1 MKFTSKVLL
10 MAGVAGIAM
19 ASLPA
24 QAKDLGDGYF
34 AKERFQIR
42 LRAIGV
48 LADGDGVVENTSLK
62 TKADDAY
69 TPEID
74 ITYFFTEH
82 VAAELIAATSK
93 HTVSAGG
100 NNLGDVWALPPTLTL
115 QYHFTPDSKFSP
127 YVGAGINYTVFYG
140 EDDAAGFS
148 DFDVG
153 NGFGLA
159 AQAGFDYWIN
169 DNWGL
174 NLDVKYIDLDV
185 DASVNNGALNAYD
198 VDINPWIIGAGV
210 SYRF

>member
-1 MKFTSKVLL
+1 MKFTAKILL

-48 LADGDGVVENTSLK
+48 LADGDGVVENTTLK

-185 DASVNNGALNAYD
+185 DASVNNGALNAYN
-198 VDINPWIIGAGV
+198 VDINPWVVGAGV

>member
-1 MKFTSKVLL
+1 MKFTAKIFL

-24 QAKDLGDGYF
+24 QAKDLGEGYF

-48 LADGDGVVENTSLK
+48 LADGDGVVENTTLK

-69 TPEID
+69 VPEID

-127 YVGAGINYTVFYG
+127 YIGAGINYTVFYG

-185 DASVNNGALNAYD
+185 DASVNNGALNAYN
-198 VDINPWIIGAGV
+198 VDINPWVVGAGV

>member
-1 MKFTSKVLL
+1 MKFTAKILL

-24 QAKDLGDGYF
+24 QAKDLGEGYF

-48 LADGDGVVENTSLK
+48 LADGDGIVENTTLK

-127 YVGAGINYTVFYG
+127 YIGAGINYTVFYG

-185 DASVNNGALNAYD
+185 DASVNNGALNAYN
-198 VDINPWIIGAGV
+198 VDINPWVVGAGV